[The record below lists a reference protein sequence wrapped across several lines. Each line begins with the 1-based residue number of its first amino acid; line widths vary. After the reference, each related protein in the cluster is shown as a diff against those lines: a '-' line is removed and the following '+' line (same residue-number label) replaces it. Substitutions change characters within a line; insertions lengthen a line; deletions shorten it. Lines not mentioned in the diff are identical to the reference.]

1 MAAQTGVT
9 EGPPQEPVNPALTQ
23 AEPAD
28 VELVTVQLVEVR
40 LADSEAVE
48 AEPADTEAVEAGLAD
63 TEPVEAGLADTEPVE
78 AGLADTE
85 PVEAE
90 LADAGAT
97 EAELAEADSAR
108 DISPLAVVGVV
119 LGVIALVGIAVGVLA
134 VLNHHVHKKTVV
146 TYRPAAVYRLR
157 PGDCVDSGGNGL
169 SFTLLSCSK
178 PHSAEVFATFTLTGS
193 SWPGDTAVQQDAGNG
208 CADRLGAYLNPQLAN
223 AGLAQ
228 EYIYP
233 DKSAWQD
240 GERSVVCEVSSPTGP
255 LTGSVRKAS

>member
-28 VELVTVQLVEVR
+28 VELATVQLVEVR

-48 AEPADTEAVEAGLAD
+48 AEPADTEAVEA
-63 TEPVEAGLADTEPVE
+63 EPADTEPVE